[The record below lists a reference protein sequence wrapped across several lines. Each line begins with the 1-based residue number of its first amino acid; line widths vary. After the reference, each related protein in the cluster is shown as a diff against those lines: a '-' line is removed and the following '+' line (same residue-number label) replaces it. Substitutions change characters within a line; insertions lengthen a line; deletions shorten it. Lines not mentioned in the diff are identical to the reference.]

1 VEGQK
6 MKEEGVQRPGELCA
20 KARLLGKE
28 QRPKDCI
35 DSGCSINGPDMEL
48 KPSPWGCEGRGSGM
62 PLWLGCFRDDG
73 TVS

>member
-1 VEGQK
+1 MEGKQ
-6 MKEEGVQRPGELCA
+6 MKEGRIQRPGELCA

-28 QRPKDCI
+28 EQKDCI

-48 KPSPWGCEGRGSGM
+48 KPHRGAPREEGSGI